1 MTDMNLTNHDN
12 KESLFT
18 IKDRIRARRLFTEK
32 EVIASALTIISLLE
46 ELHKVNGKLGYI
58 NIVTSNFVCPSK
70 IGASNIAM
78 IDSSIEENLS
88 KRNPP
93 QCTNERICQAPEYF
107 HGKFTEASEVYAIGA
122 LMYEM
127 LFGIEPWAINMD
139 MLDESM
145 RTLVLLKMKRKPL
158 LTPSLNGVN
167 PSKGIMDIIGKATE
181 FQSENRYQ
189 SLDELRTVLTRLS
202 SFSANGNELRRNIRR
217 GNGFDDIAGMDDL
230 KEKIRYGII
239 DILNDSERAKELGIT
254 IPNGILLY
262 GPPGCGKTFFA
273 EKCAEEMQCHFMY
286 VKCSDVASPY
296 IHGGQE
302 KIARLFEEAREKSP
316 TLLFLDEV
324 DSLLRSRCKQQN
336 ASESGEINEFL
347 CQINNCGETG
357 VFVIAATNM
366 PEEIDEAA
374 LRAGRLE
381 RKYYIGVPDLQ
392 TIEKLLEIQLRHRKT
407 GNVKVKEIAKCLQ
420 GRVAADVKM
429 VVDVA
434 ARLAFRNH
442 CIISTQ
448 ILLEATRTTPPS
460 VSKAVLDEHL
470 RIKEGFEKKQIEGK
484 RRRIG
489 FQ

>member
-1 MTDMNLTNHDN
+1 MNISNYEN
-12 KESLFT
+12 KESLCT
-18 IKDRIRARRLFTEK
+18 IKDRIRARKLFSEK
-32 EVIASALTIISLLE
+32 ETLLSALTIISLLDG
-46 ELHKVNGKLGYI
+46 LHKENGKLGYI
-58 NIVTSNFVCPSK
+58 NIVASNFAYTSK
-70 IGASNIAM
+70 IESNYIVM
-78 IDSSIEENLS
+78 IDYSVDDKLS
-88 KRNPP
+88 EHYPP
-93 QCTNERICQAPEYF
+93 QCTNENVCQAPEYF
-107 HGKFTEASEVYAIGA
+107 HGKFTELSEVYAVGA

-127 LFGIEPWAINMD
+127 LFGIEPWAINVD
-139 MLDESM
+139 MLDTTM

-158 LTPSLNGVN
+158 LIPSLNGLN
-167 PSKGIMDIIGKATE
+167 PSNELMTIIGKATE
-181 FQSENRYQ
+181 YQPEKRYQ
-189 SLDELRTVLTRLS
+189 SLEDLRTAISRQLS
-202 SFSANGNELRRNIRR
+202 SSVKDKEQHRNIRR
-217 GNGFDDIAGMDDL
+217 GNGFADIAGMDDL
-230 KEKIRYGII
+230 KEKIRYDII
-239 DILNDSERAKELGIT
+239 DVLNDAERAKELGIT

-324 DSLLRSRCKQQN
+324 DALLRTRAKQQN

-347 CQINNCGETG
+347 CQINNCGDAG

-381 RKYYIGVPDLQ
+381 RKYYIGVPDMQ
-392 TIEKLLEIQLRHRKT
+392 TIEKLLEIQLRKRKT
-407 GNVKVKEIAKCLQ
+407 DSINIKEVAKHLQ
-420 GRVAADVKM
+420 GRVAADVKLL
-429 VVDVA
+429 VDVA

-442 CIISTQ
+442 CNISTQ
-448 ILLEATRTTPPS
+448 LLIEAVRTTPPS
-460 VSKAVLDEHL
+460 VSKAVIEEHL
-470 RIKEGFEKKQIEGK
+470 RIKEKFEQKQIEGK

>member
-1 MTDMNLTNHDN
+1 MNITNHDN
-12 KESLFT
+12 KESLCT
-18 IKDRIRARRLFTEK
+18 IKDRIRARKLFSEK
-32 EVIASALTIISLLE
+32 ETILSTLAIISLLD
-46 ELHKVNGKLGYI
+46 ELHKENGKLGYI
-58 NIVTSNFVCPSK
+58 NIVASNFVCTSK
-70 IGASNIAM
+70 IESNNIVM
-78 IDSSIEENLS
+78 IDNSIDENLS
-88 KRNPP
+88 EHYPP
-93 QCTNERICQAPEYF
+93 QCTNENVCQAPEYF
-107 HGKFTEASEVYAIGA
+107 HGKFTELSEVYAIGA

-127 LFGIEPWAINMD
+127 LFGIEPWAINVD
-139 MLDESM
+139 MLDTTM

-158 LTPSLNGVN
+158 LIPSLNGLN
-167 PSKGIMDIIGKATE
+167 PSNELMTIIGKATE
-181 FQSENRYQ
+181 YQPEKRYQ
-189 SLDELRTVLTRLS
+189 SLEDLRTAISRQLS
-202 SFSANGNELRRNIRR
+202 SSVKDKEQHRNIRR
-217 GNGFDDIAGMDDL
+217 GNGFADIAGMDDL
-230 KEKIRYGII
+230 KEKIRYDII
-239 DILNDSERAKELGIT
+239 DVLNDAERAKELGIT

-324 DSLLRSRCKQQN
+324 DALLRTRTKQQN

-347 CQINNCGETG
+347 CQINNCGESG

-381 RKYYIGVPDLQ
+381 RKYYIGVPDVQ
-392 TIEKLLEIQLRHRKT
+392 TIEKLLEIQLRKRKT
-407 GNVKVKEIAKCLQ
+407 DSINIKEVAKHLQ
-420 GRVAADVKM
+420 GRVVADVKLL
-429 VVDVA
+429 VDVA

-442 CIISTQ
+442 CNISTQ
-448 ILLEATRTTPPS
+448 LLIEAVRTTPPS
-460 VSKAVLDEHL
+460 VSKAVIEEHL
-470 RIKEGFEKKQIEGK
+470 RIKEKFEQKQIEGK

>member
-1 MTDMNLTNHDN
+1 MNISNYEN
-12 KESLFT
+12 KESLCT
-18 IKDRIRARRLFTEK
+18 IKDRIRARKLFSEK
-32 EVIASALTIISLLE
+32 ETILSTLAIISLLD
-46 ELHKVNGKLGYI
+46 ELHKVNRKLGYI
-58 NIVTSNFVCPSK
+58 NIVASNFVCTSK
-70 IGASNIAM
+70 IESNNIVM
-78 IDSSIEENLS
+78 IDNSIDENLS
-88 KRNPP
+88 EHYPP
-93 QCTNERICQAPEYF
+93 QCTNENVCQAPEYF
-107 HGKFTEASEVYAIGA
+107 HGKFTELSEVYAIGA

-127 LFGIEPWAINMD
+127 LFGIEPWAINVD
-139 MLDESM
+139 MLDKTM

-158 LTPSLNGVN
+158 LIPSLNGLN
-167 PSKGIMDIIGKATE
+167 PSNELMTIIGKATE
-181 FQSENRYQ
+181 YQPEKRYQ
-189 SLDELRTVLTRLS
+189 SLEDLRTAISRQLS
-202 SFSANGNELRRNIRR
+202 SSVKDKEQHRNIRR
-217 GNGFDDIAGMDDL
+217 GNGFADIAGMDDL
-230 KEKIRYGII
+230 KEKIRYDII
-239 DILNDSERAKELGIT
+239 DVLNDAERAKELGIT

-324 DSLLRSRCKQQN
+324 DALLRTRTKQQN

-381 RKYYIGVPDLQ
+381 RKYFIGVPDMQ
-392 TIEKLLEIQLRHRKT
+392 TIEKLLEIQLRKRKT
-407 GNVKVKEIAKCLQ
+407 DSINIKEVAKHLQ
-420 GRVAADVKM
+420 GRVAADVKLL
-429 VVDVA
+429 VDVA

-442 CIISTQ
+442 CNISTQ
-448 ILLEATRTTPPS
+448 LLIEAVRTTPPS
-460 VSKAVLDEHL
+460 VSKAVIEEHL
-470 RIKEGFEKKQIEGK
+470 RIKEKFEQKQIEGK

>member
-1 MTDMNLTNHDN
+1 MNISNYDN
-12 KESLFT
+12 KESICT
-18 IKDRIRARRLFTEK
+18 IKDRIRARKLFSEK
-32 EVIASALTIISLLE
+32 ETLLSALAIISLLDG
-46 ELHKVNGKLGYI
+46 LHKENGKLGYI
-58 NIVTSNFVCPSK
+58 NIVASNFVCTSK
-70 IGASNIAM
+70 IESNNIVM
-78 IDSSIEENLS
+78 IDNSIDENLS
-88 KRNPP
+88 EHYPP
-93 QCTNERICQAPEYF
+93 QCTNENVCQAPEYF
-107 HGKFTEASEVYAIGA
+107 HGKFTELSEVYAIGA

-127 LFGIEPWAINMD
+127 LFGIEPWAINVD
-139 MLDESM
+139 MLDTTM
-145 RTLVLLKMKRKPL
+145 RTLVLLKMKHKPL
-158 LTPSLNGVN
+158 LIPSLNGLN
-167 PSKGIMDIIGKATE
+167 PSNELMTIIGKATE
-181 FQSENRYQ
+181 YQPEKRYQ
-189 SLDELRTVLTRLS
+189 SLEDLRTAISRQLS
-202 SFSANGNELRRNIRR
+202 SSVKDKEQHRNIRR
-217 GNGFDDIAGMDDL
+217 GNGFADIAGMDDL
-230 KEKIRYGII
+230 KEKIRYDII
-239 DILNDSERAKELGIT
+239 DVLNDAERAKELGIT

-324 DSLLRSRCKQQN
+324 DALLRTRTKQQN

-347 CQINNCGETG
+347 CQINNCGESG

-381 RKYYIGVPDLQ
+381 RKYYIGVPDVQ
-392 TIEKLLEIQLRHRKT
+392 TIEKLLEIQLRKRKT
-407 GNVKVKEIAKCLQ
+407 DSINIKEVAKHLQ
-420 GRVAADVKM
+420 GRVAADVKLL
-429 VVDVA
+429 VDVA

-442 CIISTQ
+442 CNISTQ
-448 ILLEATRTTPPS
+448 LLIEAVRTTPPS
-460 VSKAVLDEHL
+460 VSKAVIEEHL
-470 RIKEGFEKKQIEGK
+470 RIKEKFEQKQIEGK

>member
-1 MTDMNLTNHDN
+1 MNITNHDN
-12 KESLFT
+12 KESLCT
-18 IKDRIRARRLFTEK
+18 IKDRIRARKLFSEK
-32 EVIASALTIISLLE
+32 ETILSTLAIISLLD
-46 ELHKVNGKLGYI
+46 ELHKVNRKLGYI
-58 NIVTSNFVCPSK
+58 NIVASNFVCT
-70 IGASNIAM
+70 SNVGHTNIVM
-78 IDSSIEENLS
+78 VDNSIDDKLS
-88 KRNPP
+88 EHYPP
-93 QCTNERICQAPEYF
+93 QCTNENVSQAPEYF
-107 HGKFTEASEVYAIGA
+107 HGKFTELSEVYAIGA

-127 LFGIEPWAINMD
+127 LFGIEPWAINVD
-139 MLDESM
+139 MLDTTM

-158 LTPSLNGVN
+158 LIPSLNGLN
-167 PSKGIMDIIGKATE
+167 PSNELMTIIGKATE
-181 FQSENRYQ
+181 YQPEKRYQ
-189 SLDELRTVLTRLS
+189 SLEDLRTAISRQLYS
-202 SFSANGNELRRNIRR
+202 SVKDKEQYRNICR
-217 GNGFDDIAGMDDL
+217 GNGFADIAGMDDL
-230 KEKIRYGII
+230 KEKIRYDII
-239 DILNDSERAKELGIT
+239 DVLNDSERAKELGIT

-324 DSLLRSRCKQQN
+324 DALLRTRTKQQN

-347 CQINNCGETG
+347 CQINNCGESG

-381 RKYYIGVPDLQ
+381 RKYYIGVPDVQ
-392 TIEKLLEIQLRHRKT
+392 TIEKLLEIQLRKRKT
-407 GNVKVKEIAKCLQ
+407 DSINIKEVAKHLQ
-420 GRVAADVKM
+420 GRVAADVKLL
-429 VVDVA
+429 VDVA
-434 ARLAFRNH
+434 ARLAFHNH
-442 CIISTQ
+442 CSISTQ
-448 ILLEATRTTPPS
+448 LLIEAVRTTPPS
-460 VSKAVLDEHL
+460 VSKAVIEEHL
-470 RIKEGFEKKQIEGK
+470 RIKEKFEQKQIEGK

>member
-1 MTDMNLTNHDN
+1 MNISNYEN
-12 KESLFT
+12 KESLCT
-18 IKDRIRARRLFTEK
+18 IKDRIRARKLFSEK
-32 EVIASALTIISLLE
+32 ETLLSALTIISLLDG
-46 ELHKVNGKLGYI
+46 LHKENGKLGYI
-58 NIVTSNFVCPSK
+58 NIVASNFAYTSK
-70 IGASNIAM
+70 IESNYIVM
-78 IDSSIEENLS
+78 IDYSVDDKLS
-88 KRNPP
+88 EHYPP
-93 QCTNERICQAPEYF
+93 QCTNENVCQAPEYF
-107 HGKFTEASEVYAIGA
+107 HGKFTELSEVYAVGA

-127 LFGIEPWAINMD
+127 LFGIEPWAINVD
-139 MLDESM
+139 MLDTTM
-145 RTLVLLKMKRKPL
+145 RTLVLLKMKHKPL
-158 LTPSLNGVN
+158 LIPSLNGLN
-167 PSKGIMDIIGKATE
+167 PSNELMTIIGKATE
-181 FQSENRYQ
+181 YQPEKRYQ
-189 SLDELRTVLTRLS
+189 SLEDLRTAISRQLS
-202 SFSANGNELRRNIRR
+202 SSVKDKEQHRNIRR
-217 GNGFDDIAGMDDL
+217 GNGFADIAGMDDL
-230 KEKIRYGII
+230 KEKIRYDII
-239 DILNDSERAKELGIT
+239 DVLNDAERAKELGIT

-324 DSLLRSRCKQQN
+324 DALLRTRAKQQN

-347 CQINNCGETG
+347 CQINNCGDAG

-381 RKYYIGVPDLQ
+381 RKYFIGVPDMQ
-392 TIEKLLEIQLRHRKT
+392 TIEKLLEIQLRKRKT
-407 GNVKVKEIAKCLQ
+407 DSINIKEVAKHLQ
-420 GRVAADVKM
+420 GRVAADVKLL
-429 VVDVA
+429 VDVA

-442 CIISTQ
+442 CNISTQ
-448 ILLEATRTTPPS
+448 LLIEAVRTTPPS
-460 VSKAVLDEHL
+460 VSKAVIEEHL
-470 RIKEGFEKKQIEGK
+470 RIKEKFEQKQIEGK

>member
-1 MTDMNLTNHDN
+1 MNISNYEN
-12 KESLFT
+12 KESLCT
-18 IKDRIRARRLFTEK
+18 IKDRIRARKLFSEK
-32 EVIASALTIISLLE
+32 ETILSTLAIISLLD
-46 ELHKVNGKLGYI
+46 ELHKVNRKSGYI
-58 NIVTSNFVCPSK
+58 NIVASNFACPSK
-70 IGASNIAM
+70 VGHTNIVM
-78 IDSSIEENLS
+78 VDYSVDDKLS
-88 KRNPP
+88 EHYPP
-93 QCTNERICQAPEYF
+93 QCTNENVCQAPEYF
-107 HGKFTEASEVYAIGA
+107 HGKFTELSEVYAVGA

-127 LFGIEPWAINMD
+127 LLGIEPWAINVD
-139 MLDESM
+139 MLDTTM

-158 LTPSLNGVN
+158 LIPSLNGLN
-167 PSKGIMDIIGKATE
+167 PSNELMTIIGKATE
-181 FQSENRYQ
+181 YQPEKRYQ
-189 SLDELRTVLTRLS
+189 SLEDLRTAISRQLS
-202 SFSANGNELRRNIRR
+202 SSVKDKEQHRNIRR
-217 GNGFDDIAGMDDL
+217 GNGFADIAGMDDL
-230 KEKIRYGII
+230 KEKIRYDII
-239 DILNDSERAKELGIT
+239 NVLNDSERAKGLGIT

-324 DSLLRSRCKQQN
+324 DALLRTRTKQQN

-381 RKYYIGVPDLQ
+381 RKYYIGIPDVQ
-392 TIEKLLEIQLRHRKT
+392 SIEKLLEIQLRKRKT
-407 GNVKVKEIAKCLQ
+407 DSINIKDIAACLY
-420 GRVAADVKM
+420 GRVAADVKLI
-429 VVDVA
+429 VDIA

-442 CIISTQ
+442 CNISTQ
-448 ILLEATRTTPPS
+448 LLIEAVRTTPPS
-460 VSKAVLDEHL
+460 VSKAVIEEHL
-470 RIKEGFEKKQIEGK
+470 RIKEKFEQKQIEGK
-484 RRRIG
+484 RRKIG

>member
-1 MTDMNLTNHDN
+1 MNISNYEN
-12 KESLFT
+12 KESLCT
-18 IKDRIRARRLFTEK
+18 IKDRIRARKLFSEK
-32 EVIASALTIISLLE
+32 ETILSTLAIISLLD
-46 ELHKVNGKLGYI
+46 ELHKVNRKSGYI
-58 NIVTSNFVCPSK
+58 NIVASNFACPSK
-70 IGASNIAM
+70 VGHTNIVM
-78 IDSSIEENLS
+78 VDYSVDDKLS
-88 KRNPP
+88 EHYPP
-93 QCTNERICQAPEYF
+93 QCTNENVCQAPEYF
-107 HGKFTEASEVYAIGA
+107 HGKFTELSEVYAVGA

-127 LFGIEPWAINMD
+127 LLGIEPWAINVD
-139 MLDESM
+139 MLDTTM

-158 LTPSLNGVN
+158 LIPSLNGLN
-167 PSKGIMDIIGKATE
+167 PSNEMMTIIGKATE
-181 FQSENRYQ
+181 YQPEKRYQ
-189 SLDELRTVLTRLS
+189 SLEELRTALSRLLPS
-202 SFSANGNELRRNIRR
+202 SVDGDKIKRNIRN
-217 GNGFDDIAGMDDL
+217 GNGFADIAGMDDL
-230 KEKIRYGII
+230 KEKIRYDII
-239 DILNDSERAKELGIT
+239 DVLNDSERAKELGIT

-324 DSLLRSRCKQQN
+324 DALLRTRAKQQN

-347 CQINNCGETG
+347 CQINNCGDAG

-381 RKYYIGVPDLQ
+381 RKYYIGVPDMQ
-392 TIEKLLEIQLRHRKT
+392 TIEKLLEIQLRKRKT
-407 GNVKVKEIAKCLQ
+407 DSINIKEVARHLQ
-420 GRVAADVKM
+420 GRVAADVKL

-442 CIISTQ
+442 CNISTQ
-448 ILLEATRTTPPS
+448 LLIEAVRTTPPS
-460 VSKAVLDEHL
+460 VRKAVIEEYL
-470 RIKEGFEKKQIEGK
+470 RIKEKFEQKQIEGK

>member
-1 MTDMNLTNHDN
+1 MNITNHDN
-12 KESLFT
+12 KESLCT
-18 IKDRIRARRLFTEK
+18 IKDRIRARKLFSEK
-32 EVIASALTIISLLE
+32 ETILSTLAIISLLD
-46 ELHKVNGKLGYI
+46 ELHKVNRKLGYI
-58 NIVTSNFVCPSK
+58 NIVASNFVCTSK
-70 IGASNIAM
+70 IESNNIVM
-78 IDSSIEENLS
+78 IDNSIDENLS
-88 KRNPP
+88 EHYPP
-93 QCTNERICQAPEYF
+93 QCTNEKVCQAPEYF
-107 HGKFTEASEVYAIGA
+107 HGKFTELSEVYAIGA

-127 LFGIEPWAINMD
+127 LFGIEPWAINVD
-139 MLDESM
+139 MLDKTM

-158 LTPSLNGVN
+158 LIPSLNGLN
-167 PSKGIMDIIGKATE
+167 PSNELMTIIGKATE
-181 FQSENRYQ
+181 YQPEKRYQ
-189 SLDELRTVLTRLS
+189 SLEDLRTAISRQLS
-202 SFSANGNELRRNIRR
+202 SSVKDKEQHRNIRR
-217 GNGFDDIAGMDDL
+217 GNGFADIAGMDDL
-230 KEKIRYGII
+230 KEKIRYDII
-239 DILNDSERAKELGIT
+239 DVLNDAERAKELGIT

-324 DSLLRSRCKQQN
+324 DALLRTRTKQQN

-347 CQINNCGETG
+347 CQINNCGESG

-381 RKYYIGVPDLQ
+381 RKYYIGVPDVQ
-392 TIEKLLEIQLRHRKT
+392 TIEKLLEIQLRKRKT
-407 GNVKVKEIAKCLQ
+407 DSINIKEVAKHLQ
-420 GRVAADVKM
+420 GRVAADVKLL
-429 VVDVA
+429 VDVA
-434 ARLAFRNH
+434 ARLAFHNH
-442 CIISTQ
+442 CSISTQ
-448 ILLEATRTTPPS
+448 LLIEAVRTTPPS
-460 VSKAVLDEHL
+460 VSKAVIEEHL
-470 RIKEGFEKKQIEGK
+470 RIKEKFEQKQIEGK

>member
-1 MTDMNLTNHDN
+1 MNISNYEN
-12 KESLFT
+12 KESLCT
-18 IKDRIRARRLFTEK
+18 IKDRIRARKLFSEK
-32 EVIASALTIISLLE
+32 ETILSTLAIISLLD
-46 ELHKVNGKLGYI
+46 ELHKVNRKSGYI
-58 NIVTSNFVCPSK
+58 NIVASNFACPSK
-70 IGASNIAM
+70 VGHTNIVM
-78 IDSSIEENLS
+78 VDYSVDDKLS
-88 KRNPP
+88 EHYPP
-93 QCTNERICQAPEYF
+93 QCTNENVCQAPEYF
-107 HGKFTEASEVYAIGA
+107 HGKFTELSEVYAVGA

-127 LFGIEPWAINMD
+127 LLGIEPWAINVD
-139 MLDESM
+139 MLDTTM

-158 LTPSLNGVN
+158 LIPSLNGLN
-167 PSKGIMDIIGKATE
+167 PSNEMMTIIGKATE
-181 FQSENRYQ
+181 YQPEKRYQ
-189 SLDELRTVLTRLS
+189 SLEELRTALSRLLPS
-202 SFSANGNELRRNIRR
+202 SVDGDKIKRNIRN
-217 GNGFDDIAGMDDL
+217 GNGFADIAGMDDL
-230 KEKIRYGII
+230 KEKIRYDII
-239 DILNDSERAKELGIT
+239 DVLNDAERAKELGIT

-324 DSLLRSRCKQQN
+324 DALLRTRAKQQN

-347 CQINNCGETG
+347 CQINNCGDAG

-381 RKYYIGVPDLQ
+381 RKYYIGVPDMQ
-392 TIEKLLEIQLRHRKT
+392 TIEKLLEIQLRKRKT
-407 GNVKVKEIAKCLQ
+407 DSINIKEVARHLQ
-420 GRVAADVKM
+420 GRVAADVKL

-442 CIISTQ
+442 CNISTQ
-448 ILLEATRTTPPS
+448 LLIEAVRTTPPS
-460 VSKAVLDEHL
+460 VRKAVIEEYL
-470 RIKEGFEKKQIEGK
+470 RIKEKFEQKQIEGK

>member
-1 MTDMNLTNHDN
+1 MNISNYEN
-12 KESLFT
+12 KESLCT
-18 IKDRIRARRLFTEK
+18 IKDRIRARKLFSEK
-32 EVIASALTIISLLE
+32 ETILSTLAIISLLD
-46 ELHKVNGKLGYI
+46 ELHKVNRKSGYI
-58 NIVTSNFVCPSK
+58 NIVASNFACPSK
-70 IGASNIAM
+70 VGHTNIVM
-78 IDSSIEENLS
+78 VDYSVDDKLS
-88 KRNPP
+88 EHYPP
-93 QCTNERICQAPEYF
+93 QCTNENVCQAPEYF
-107 HGKFTEASEVYAIGA
+107 HGKFTELSEVYAVGA

-127 LFGIEPWAINMD
+127 LLGIEPWAINVD
-139 MLDESM
+139 MLDTTM

-158 LTPSLNGVN
+158 LIPSLNGLN
-167 PSKGIMDIIGKATE
+167 PSNELMTIIGKATE
-181 FQSENRYQ
+181 YQPEKRYQ
-189 SLDELRTVLTRLS
+189 SLEDLRTAISRQLYS
-202 SFSANGNELRRNIRR
+202 SVKDKEQYRNICR
-217 GNGFDDIAGMDDL
+217 GNGFADIAGMDDL
-230 KEKIRYGII
+230 KEKIRYDII
-239 DILNDSERAKELGIT
+239 DVLNDSERAKELGIT

-324 DSLLRSRCKQQN
+324 DALLRTRTKQQN

-347 CQINNCGETG
+347 CQINNCGESG

-381 RKYYIGVPDLQ
+381 RKYYIGVPDVQ
-392 TIEKLLEIQLRHRKT
+392 TIEKLLEIQLRKRKT
-407 GNVKVKEIAKCLQ
+407 DSINIKEVAKHLQ
-420 GRVAADVKM
+420 GRVAADVKLL
-429 VVDVA
+429 VDVA
-434 ARLAFRNH
+434 ARLAFHNH
-442 CIISTQ
+442 CSISTQ
-448 ILLEATRTTPPS
+448 LLIEAVRTTPPS
-460 VSKAVLDEHL
+460 VSKAVIEEHL
-470 RIKEGFEKKQIEGK
+470 RIKEKFEQKQIEGK

>member
-1 MTDMNLTNHDN
+1 MNITNHDN
-12 KESLFT
+12 KESLCT
-18 IKDRIRARRLFTEK
+18 IKDRIRARKLFSEK
-32 EVIASALTIISLLE
+32 ETILSTLAIISLLD
-46 ELHKVNGKLGYI
+46 ELHKVNRKLGYI
-58 NIVTSNFVCPSK
+58 NIVASNFVCTSK
-70 IGASNIAM
+70 IESNNIVM
-78 IDSSIEENLS
+78 IDNSIDENLS
-88 KRNPP
+88 EHYPP
-93 QCTNERICQAPEYF
+93 QCTNENVCQAPEYF
-107 HGKFTEASEVYAIGA
+107 HGKFTELSEVYAIGA

-127 LFGIEPWAINMD
+127 LFGIEPWAINVD
-139 MLDESM
+139 MLDKTM

-158 LTPSLNGVN
+158 LIPSLNGLN
-167 PSKGIMDIIGKATE
+167 PSNELMTIIGKATE
-181 FQSENRYQ
+181 YQPEKRYQ
-189 SLDELRTVLTRLS
+189 SLEDLRTAISRQLS
-202 SFSANGNELRRNIRR
+202 SSVKDKEQHRNIRR
-217 GNGFDDIAGMDDL
+217 GNGFADIAGMDDL
-230 KEKIRYGII
+230 KEKIRYDII
-239 DILNDSERAKELGIT
+239 DVLNDAERAKELGIT

-324 DSLLRSRCKQQN
+324 DALLRTRTKQQN

-347 CQINNCGETG
+347 CQINNCGESG

-381 RKYYIGVPDLQ
+381 RKYYIGVPDVQ
-392 TIEKLLEIQLRHRKT
+392 TIEKLLEIQLRKRKMDSI
-407 GNVKVKEIAKCLQ
+407 NIKEVATHLQ
-420 GRVAADVKM
+420 GRVAADVKLL
-429 VVDVA
+429 VDVA

-442 CIISTQ
+442 CNISTQ
-448 ILLEATRTTPPS
+448 LLIEAVRTTPPS
-460 VSKAVLDEHL
+460 VSKAVIEEHL
-470 RIKEGFEKKQIEGK
+470 RIKEKFEQKQIEGK

>member
-1 MTDMNLTNHDN
+1 MNISNYDN
-12 KESLFT
+12 KESICT
-18 IKDRIRARRLFTEK
+18 IKDRIRARKLFSEK
-32 EVIASALTIISLLE
+32 ETLLSALAIISLLDG
-46 ELHKVNGKLGYI
+46 LHKENGKLGYI
-58 NIVTSNFVCPSK
+58 NIVASNFVCTSK
-70 IGASNIAM
+70 IESNNIVM
-78 IDSSIEENLS
+78 IDNSIDENLS
-88 KRNPP
+88 EHYPP
-93 QCTNERICQAPEYF
+93 QCTNENVCQAPEYF
-107 HGKFTEASEVYAIGA
+107 HGKFTELSEVYAIGA

-127 LFGIEPWAINMD
+127 LFGIEPWAINVD
-139 MLDESM
+139 MLDTTM

-158 LTPSLNGVN
+158 LIPSLNGLN
-167 PSKGIMDIIGKATE
+167 PSNELMTIIGKATE
-181 FQSENRYQ
+181 YQPEKRYQ
-189 SLDELRTVLTRLS
+189 SLEDLRTAISRQLS
-202 SFSANGNELRRNIRR
+202 SSVKDKEQHRNIRR
-217 GNGFDDIAGMDDL
+217 GNGFADIAGMDDL
-230 KEKIRYGII
+230 KEKIRYDII
-239 DILNDSERAKELGIT
+239 DVLNDAERAKGLGIT

-324 DSLLRSRCKQQN
+324 DALLRTRTKQQN

-347 CQINNCGETG
+347 CQINNCGESG

-381 RKYYIGVPDLQ
+381 RKYYIGVPDVQ
-392 TIEKLLEIQLRHRKT
+392 TIEKLLEIQLRKRKT
-407 GNVKVKEIAKCLQ
+407 DSINIKEVAKHLQ
-420 GRVAADVKM
+420 GRVAADVKLL
-429 VVDVA
+429 VDVA

-442 CIISTQ
+442 CNISTQ
-448 ILLEATRTTPPS
+448 LLIEAVRTTPPS
-460 VSKAVLDEHL
+460 VSKAVIEEHL
-470 RIKEGFEKKQIEGK
+470 RIKEKFEQKQIEGK